1 MTNEQ
6 KELWKEIEEKH
17 EALVKALKEGIEIE
31 KKIKKMEAKLDKDAK
46 EIIKVKKVTG
56 KETRRFPIGENE
68 F

>member
-1 MTNEQ
+1 M
-6 KELWKEIEEKH
+6 
-17 EALVKALKEGIEIE
+17 KALKEGIEIE

>member
-1 MTNEQ
+1 MD
-6 KELWKEIEEKH
+6 EKH

-31 KKIKKMEAKLDKDAK
+31 KKIKKMEAKLDQDAK